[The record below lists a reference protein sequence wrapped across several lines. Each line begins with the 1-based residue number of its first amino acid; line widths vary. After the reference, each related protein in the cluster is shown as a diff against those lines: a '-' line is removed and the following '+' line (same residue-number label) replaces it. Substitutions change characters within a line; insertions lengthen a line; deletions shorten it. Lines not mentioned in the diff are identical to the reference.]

1 MATMTKIPEI
11 KVREPS
17 NPLELLKQRWGRL
30 HKELR
35 LYRLGRSTRQK
46 VEELYRAVEDARA
59 KVRSAIKRKDPLFM
73 AQYYHAE
80 KDPSWPAFHETLDT
94 KKELDLINTERE
106 RMRERESAE

>member
-46 VEELYRAVEDARA
+46 VEQLYRAVEDARA
-59 KVRSAIKRKDPLFM
+59 KVRSAIRRGDPLFL
-73 AQYYHAE
+73 AQYHRAE
-80 KDPSWPAFHETLDT
+80 KESWHAAFHETLDT
-94 KKELDLINTERE
+94 
-106 RMRERESAE
+106 AE